1 MKKSSPSKHYSW
13 LMGADMYLATSVILC
28 EEMLKSYVSPK
39 KLNCLNSDQKIDK
52 KCGFTSVNND
62 YEMLMPVIFNFKHGM
77 ELYLKALIMQVDPNQ
92 EYPTTHDLLRLL
104 DNLIVAI
111 KNTDNIK
118 KKDILEI
125 LDKQLRSLIEKYY
138 YGLYAFSSY
147 KIEPDIKNEAER
159 YPEYKNEN
167 CYKIGELC
175 DTVCKELLD
184 GIKVDVINSQ
194 NYFRE
199 NVLKK
204 I

>member
-118 KKDILEI
+118 KKI
-125 LDKQLRSLIEKYY
+125 
-138 YGLYAFSSY
+138 F
-147 KIEPDIKNEAER
+147 
-159 YPEYKNEN
+159 
-167 CYKIGELC
+167 
-175 DTVCKELLD
+175 
-184 GIKVDVINSQ
+184 
-194 NYFRE
+194 
-199 NVLKK
+199 
-204 I
+204 